1 MVVEAR
7 ARAAS
12 ASAAR
17 RVQHARSVHRSSGQ
31 QHEFFPTS
39 VQRGGGPTARP
50 KALGQVRAGQPHAH
64 GLLTIGPASAGRPM
78 SSSSRASNASNKSA
92 QAKAAQDILVRITPR
107 MKVDPEVRAA
117 LRKIKT
123 RAKALEA

>member
-1 MVVEAR
+1 
-7 ARAAS
+7 
-12 ASAAR
+12 
-17 RVQHARSVHRSSGQ
+17 
-31 QHEFFPTS
+31 
-39 VQRGGGPTARP
+39 
-50 KALGQVRAGQPHAH
+50 
-64 GLLTIGPASAGRPM
+64 M
-78 SSSSRASNASNKSA
+78 SSSSRASNASNISA